1 MPSQDPLHSS
11 LTLEP
16 IGYLRTTANKRYQAP
31 RQPGSSE
38 TDLPGRIVLEPRHN
52 FEQALE
58 DLDGFSKIWLIYWF
72 DRNENWKPKVLPPRG
87 PAGKKRG
94 VFATRSPHRPNPIG
108 LSLVDLIEIK
118 GRTIYVG
125 NVDLLDKTPILDIKP
140 YLPYAEAFPDA
151 KSGWLEG
158 LNNTPIE
165 ITFAEGVAHDEALS
179 AQLRISIPRELVES
193 PETYPLP
200 HPYRRIKRTTDGFE
214 IALQEER
221 IEFTIVSGQLFI
233 TAVREQ

>member
-1 MPSQDPLHSS
+1 VSPTRS

-16 IGYLRTTANKRYQAP
+16 IGYLRTTASKRYQAP

-38 TDLPGRIVLEPRHN
+38 IDLPGRIVLEEGHN
-52 FEQALE
+52 LEQALE

-87 PAGKKRG
+87 PSVKRG

-125 NVDLLDKTPILDIKP
+125 SVDLLDKTPILDIKP

-151 KSGWLEG
+151 KAGWLEG
-158 LNNTPIE
+158 LSNAPIE
-165 ITFAEGVAHDEALS
+165 IAFADGVIADDALAS
-179 AQLRISIPRELVES
+179 QLRISIPPELVES
-193 PETYPLP
+193 PTTYPLP
-200 HPYRRIKRTTDGFE
+200 HPYRRIKRTSTGFE
-214 IALQEER
+214 ISLQAKR
-221 IEFTIVSGQLFI
+221 IEFVIEKGQLFI
-233 TAVREQ
+233 TAVRE

>member
-1 MPSQDPLHSS
+1 VPSLS
-11 LTLEP
+11 LEP

-38 TDLPGRIVLEPRHN
+38 VDLPGRIILDPGHN

-58 DLDGFSKIWLIYWF
+58 DLNGFSKIWLIYWF

-87 PAGKKRG
+87 TPIKRG

-140 YLPYAEAFPDA
+140 YLPYAESFPNA
-151 KSGWLEG
+151 KAGWLEG
-158 LNNTPIE
+158 LSNAPIE
-165 ITFAEGVAHDEALS
+165 IVFEGIPHDEEIAS
-179 AQLRISIPRELVES
+179 QLRISIPPELVES
-193 PETYPLP
+193 PDTYPLP
-200 HPYRRIKRTTDGFE
+200 HPYRRIKRTADGFE
-214 IALQEER
+214 IALREIR
-221 IEFTIVSGQLFI
+221 IGFTVHEGQIFV
-233 TAVREQ
+233 TAVRKS